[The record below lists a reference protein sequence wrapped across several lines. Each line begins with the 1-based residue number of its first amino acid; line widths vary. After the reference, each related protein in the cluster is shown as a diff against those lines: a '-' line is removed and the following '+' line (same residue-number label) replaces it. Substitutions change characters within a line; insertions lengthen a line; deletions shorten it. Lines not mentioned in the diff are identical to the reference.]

1 MEGGRR
7 RGLGAGRAARRPGRP
22 TAAQRGDERVRGD
35 ADAPGV
41 ADRSAAA
48 AAGHLAD
55 LDAVSGRG
63 PALPAGGAA
72 GLRGGRTEL
81 GTAHR
86 DQPSGRLRL
95 GGHRPIRRRD
105 PLMTSPNG
113 TALGTATSDP
123 AAEQLFFE
131 IFLTPRD
138 DPYPAYRRLRE
149 TAPVLLTG
157 DGTLVLTRFAECDAA
172 LRHRSFGKGNELAGF
187 GLPGGAGE
195 QQRQAQG
202 RLGHSMLF
210 ANPPEHTRLRR
221 SVGSVFTTRHIQDLR
236 ASIEDRTRKHLG
248 QLARRSGGD
257 FVDTL
262 ALPLPVNV
270 IADLLGVPEADRM
283 VFTPKVR
290 QMVALLEPAADP
302 EAITAAAAAEADL
315 VAYFTD
321 LLAAK
326 RADPHEDLLS
336 RMATA
341 PEQARLSQQEMIST
355 SLLLFGA
362 GFETTTNLLSNTLH
376 ALLDHPDQQA
386 ALRADPALIP
396 TAVEEFLRYDSPVQV
411 DARTVL
417 HDTDFAGTHLKAGQ
431 VIVMLLGAANHDPDL
446 VEQPDT

>member
-1 MEGGRR
+1 
-7 RGLGAGRAARRPGRP
+7 
-22 TAAQRGDERVRGD
+22 
-35 ADAPGV
+35 
-41 ADRSAAA
+41 
-48 AAGHLAD
+48 
-55 LDAVSGRG
+55 
-63 PALPAGGAA
+63 
-72 GLRGGRTEL
+72 
-81 GTAHR
+81 
-86 DQPSGRLRL
+86 
-95 GGHRPIRRRD
+95 
-105 PLMTSPNG
+105 MTSPNG

-157 DGTLVLTRFAECDAA
+157 DGTLVLTRFADCDAA

-341 PEQARLSQQEMIST
+341 PEQTRLSQQEMIST

-376 ALLDHPDQQA
+376 ALLNHPDQQA

-446 VEQPDT
+446 VAQPDTLDVTRPEPAHLSFASGIHFCLGAHLARLETQIVLEHLLSPAYVAITRPTQPQRRPGIALRGLAHLPLTLHS